1 MSAEQKGTDAQA
13 ATQAEATVSSCP
25 CAPAHNHQTQLS
37 ALFALSGN
45 DLIARSGVPALCV
58 TRAREVPT
66 PRCWL
71 RDVPLPRVRRAGGR
85 VATGLAGSRE
95 KHARGEGSA
104 CGNEEGSWMSA
115 VSNFS
120 PTSEFCLPL
129 LPEDHESLPPSTPK
143 PANQPARHLVPGGK
157 YGRRCC

>member
-85 VATGLAGSRE
+85 VATGLAGGSRE
-95 KHARGEGSA
+95 KHAAPGRGECVWERG
-104 CGNEEGSWMSA
+104 G
-115 VSNFS
+115 FS
-120 PTSEFCLPL
+120 VDVNGVEILTNVRILPATFARGPRIAPPLDSETC
-129 LPEDHESLPPSTPK
+129 
-143 PANQPARHLVPGGK
+143 
-157 YGRRCC
+157 